1 VVLNFFIQLFEV
13 FCFSSNR
20 LVMALNLGKPKEIN
34 QCLAPMNPNVVIQV
48 VSKR

>member
-1 VVLNFFIQLFEV
+1 MVLNFFSLFFES

-20 LVMALNLGKPKEIN
+20 LVMALNLGKPKEVN
-34 QCLAPMNPNVVIQV
+34 RCLAPMNPNVVVQV